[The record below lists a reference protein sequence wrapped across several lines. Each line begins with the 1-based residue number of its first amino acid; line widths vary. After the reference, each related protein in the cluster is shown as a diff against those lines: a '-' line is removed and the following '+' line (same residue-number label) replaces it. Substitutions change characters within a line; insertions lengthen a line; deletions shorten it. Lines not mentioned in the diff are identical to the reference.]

1 MPASVLVCSICLC
14 DHVQSKVK
22 KNTSRK
28 YKGRDIS
35 FTLLQS
41 KTTTVRQEKIPVK
54 KLTPIVF
61 YLQRKTADVSKLIYM
76 CVCVLSHQCASF
88 SSLPYYKVLKGVGKF
103 KKPPFLVGR
112 CQGRGHGGCAP
123 HWVLSGC
130 KRAEMI
136 CWWRGQVCLS
146 TPRQNPAQGRGLFN
160 MSWTKPKS
168 CQCYPVTSTNH
179 QSRRALI
186 FSKLFA
192 LLSLELLLFLKCR
205 HMVILSWK

>member
-14 DHVQSKVK
+14 DHVQSKAK

-28 YKGRDIS
+28 CKGRDIS

-103 KKPPFLVGR
+103 KKPPFL
-112 CQGRGHGGCAP
+112 RGT
-123 HWVLSGC
+123 
-130 KRAEMI
+130 M
-136 CWWRGQVCLS
+136 
-146 TPRQNPAQGRGLFN
+146 PRPGPWGLCSPLGTLWLQT
-160 MSWTKPKS
+160 SWDDLLMTWPG
-168 CQCYPVTSTNH
+168 
-179 QSRRALI
+179 
-186 FSKLFA
+186 
-192 LLSLELLLFLKCR
+192 LSLHTQTEPCPGEGL
-205 HMVILSWK
+205 I